1 MSVVDT
7 WNWDNVKPTLRD
19 MCEATDTDTKLHTL
33 LHDFEN
39 SLGISPNRINLG
51 SKLVEELRNK
61 YFSDIAQLRSLEEMA
76 EIRKSGLVGEYEG
89 VPIKVDYDNPYGIEV
104 GYVVK
109 WLEPKY

>member
-7 WNWDNVKPTLRD
+7 WNWDKVKPTFKD
-19 MCEATDTDTKLHTL
+19 TFEADTETKLHML

-39 SLGISPNRINLG
+39 DFGVSPNRINLG
-51 SKLVEELRNK
+51 NKLVEELRNK
-61 YFSDIAQLRSLEEMA
+61 YFADIAPLGSLEEMA
-76 EIRKSGLVGEYEG
+76 EIRRSGVVGEYEG

-104 GYVVK
+104 GCVIK